1 MTKPL
6 TKVDMIENAL
16 REIAAHAG
24 AKGGEWAS
32 EQAFTMLEFIDK
44 QPTDVGYRMHA
55 MHKSATKATSEAR
68 EVLASL
74 FEKQFPV
81 EAERVRKGIHFMLPA
96 SWAVEAVQ
104 SAITRR

>member
-1 MTKPL
+1 MTKTL

-16 REIAAHAG
+16 REIAAHAA

-32 EQAFTMLEFIDK
+32 DQAFTMLEFIDK
-44 QPTDVGYRMHA
+44 HPADVGYRMHA
-55 MHKSATKATSEAR
+55 MHESPPKAANEAR
-68 EVLASL
+68 EILASL

-96 SWAVEAVQ
+96 SWAIEAVQ
-104 SAITRR
+104 SALTRG